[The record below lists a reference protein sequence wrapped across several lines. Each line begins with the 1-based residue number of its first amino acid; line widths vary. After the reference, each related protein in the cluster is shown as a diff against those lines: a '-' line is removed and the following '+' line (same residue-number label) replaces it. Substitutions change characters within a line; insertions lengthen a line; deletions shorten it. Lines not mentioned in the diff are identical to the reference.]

1 MRSTDC
7 LHHTAAPAFVAALLA
22 LTAAA
27 AAGQRVTGTVTDG
40 VTGEPVGLAVVALV
54 DSAGTVLQHVLTS
67 TGGAFIINV
76 TGSGPFR
83 LRVDRIGYQPVDSA
97 PFRVEPGTEHF
108 FPLRID
114 ARPIAIAAIRA
125 SGEQTCAIN
134 ASAGEVLRVW
144 TETRKALIAAA
155 AAERQ
160 RVFLFSGYV
169 YTRRVDT
176 DGLIRSQTD
185 RPFTNTWRQ
194 PFTGRPAG
202 DLIGSGY
209 VRTDEGGITY
219 YAPSADVLLSRE
231 FEEVNCFSLRRSRDQ
246 PGLIGVSFE
255 PNRRYRLPAVA
266 GTAWLDARTLH
277 LQLVEFSYVNVAS
290 IPFAEHASGRV
301 EFRMLPNGGW
311 LINRWSIRMPSAVQ
325 QTRAGNIGA
334 SSISVFTEQG
344 GEVHGAVAGGQRYT
358 IGATGTI
365 AGSLVDSTT
374 ARPLADAVVTLGS
387 VTLTDRTDED
397 GRFRIIDVPHGRY
410 AVRFDHPRLDSLP
423 AYHTPPLVVD
433 VRATDTTV
441 VELAIPPLARSELA
455 ECGTRRGR
463 TAVYGMIRDAV
474 TLEPLSEARLTL
486 AWDSVIV
493 NAAAIGSAR
502 RGRDI
507 RTGSDGRYFTCDVPF
522 DHHIEAT
529 IEIDGRVL
537 QRTEFWTITSPTFR
551 AFEIDTGNGVA
562 RTSHRQEHSQEH
574 RQERSRVN
582 RRPSRGFR

>member
-1 MRSTDC
+1 MRSADC
-7 LHHTAAPAFVAALLA
+7 LHHNAVPAFVAALLA
-22 LTAAA
+22 LSAAA

-54 DSAGTVLQHVLTS
+54 DSVGTVLRHVLTS
-67 TGGAFIINV
+67 TEGGFIMNV
-76 TGSGPFR
+76 PGSGPFR
-83 LRVDRIGYQPVDSA
+83 LRVERIGYHPVDSA
-97 PFRVEPGTEHF
+97 PFRVEPGADRF

-114 ARPIAIAAIRA
+114 ARPIALAAIRA

-160 RVFLFSGYV
+160 RVFLFSGYT

-176 DGLIRSQTD
+176 DGLIRSQVD

-202 DLIGSGY
+202 DLIGNGY
-209 VRTDEGGITY
+209 VRTDEEGVTY

-231 FEEVNCFSLRRSRDQ
+231 FEEVNCFSLRRSREK

-255 PNRRYRLPAVA
+255 PNRRYRLPSVA

-277 LQLVEFSYVNVAS
+277 LQLVEFNYVNVTS

-311 LINRWSIRMPSAVQ
+311 LINRWSIRMPSVVQ
-325 QTRAGNIGA
+325 QTRAQNFNA
-334 SSISVFTEQG
+334 SNISVFTEQG
-344 GEVHGAVAGGQRYT
+344 GEVHGAIASGRSYT
-358 IGATGTI
+358 IGATGTL

-374 ARPLADAVVTLGS
+374 ARPLAGAVVTLGS

-397 GRFRIIDVPHGRY
+397 GRFRLTGVPRGRY
-410 AVRFDHPRLDSLP
+410 AVRFQHPRLDSLP
-423 AYHTPPLVVD
+423 AYNRPLLIAD

-441 VELAIPPLARSELA
+441 VELAIPPLARSVLA
-455 ECGTRRGR
+455 ECETRRGR
-463 TAVYGMIRDAV
+463 TAVYGMVRDAV
-474 TLEPLSEARLTL
+474 TRQPLSEARLTL

-507 RTGSDGRYFTCDVPF
+507 RTGSDGRYITCDVPF

-537 QRTEFWTITSPTFR
+537 QRTQFRTITSPTFR
-551 AFEIDTGNGVA
+551 TFDIDTGNGVA
-562 RTSHRQEHSQEH
+562 RTSHRQKHSP
-574 RQERSRVN
+574 VYD
-582 RRPSRGFR
+582 RPSRGFR